1 MKLENIIRRALFEQR
16 SGKLKTVPVN
26 EPIPLEVPDIIPPVR
41 RSKLKPANQK
51 GLQIAQS
58 HGAVLDAWSAF
69 SIILNITKTGK
80 ETIKAIDS
88 STQATAAIN
97 MIVTDQGDSNYGPE
111 SRLARTGKSGIAK
124 YMYIVGPNISKI
136 KRVLKYNVWVCNYEQ
151 LYILSTKLNQT
162 EPLQYYQQVT
172 SNAARNKIGN
182 IPVFMY
188 TEAAR
193 WFQSLQ
199 ARIDL
204 VKNDTEML
212 RKSGINLK
220 PENSNMLIP
229 ELEYLNTDYD
239 PAIVPAEQ
247 SKPVEITDQN
257 YKEYGNTG
265 FRGIA
270 RKETDAMGNTII
282 IPVKGIMSVVRY
294 KDGMPGR
301 FEGDFINGAPGD
313 GSVKWD
319 DDSEETIKPGDTR
332 IYTDSTGRRTF
343 TFVPSNLST
352 KTQLSV
358 NYKDTAEIIQ
368 LLQRDIKDMLI
379 NNPEWVNSFEKTK
392 YYNSLQNFNANG
404 EWDAMMR
411 DVTLLLNA
419 QFLGDAVIDP
429 STNDFYRGIEIEIPE
444 SVRQAI
450 LKYKSEKIPL

>member
-1 MKLENIIRRALFEQR
+1 MKLENIIRRALFEQQR
-16 SGKLKTVPVN
+16 SGKIKKVPVN

-80 ETIKAIDS
+80 ETIESIDS
-88 STQATAAIN
+88 STQAAAAIN
-97 MIVTDQGDSNYGPE
+97 MIVTDKDGSNYGPG

-172 SNAARNKIGN
+172 SNAARNTIGN
-182 IPVFMY
+182 IPVFRY

-212 RKSGINLK
+212 RKSAINLK

-229 ELEYLNTDYD
+229 ELQYLNTDYD
-239 PAIVPAEQ
+239 PDESAVQ

-257 YKEYGNTG
+257 YKEYGYTG
-265 FRGIA
+265 FRGSA

-282 IPVKGIMSVVRY
+282 IPIMGSFSVTRETDNQSGTFTG
-294 KDGMPGR
+294 K
-301 FEGDFINGAPGD
+301 FANGAPDD
-313 GSVKWD
+313 GIVKWD
-319 DDSEETIKPGDTR
+319 NGESNTVKPGETE
-332 IYTDSTGRRTF
+332 IYIDAYGNRRFRFQT
-343 TFVPSNLST
+343 SNNE
-352 KTQLSV
+352 TQLSV
-358 NYKDTAEIIQ
+358 NYKDNAEIIQ

-379 NNPEWVNSFEKTK
+379 NNPEWVTSFEKTK

-404 EWDAMMR
+404 EWDAVMR
-411 DVTLLLNA
+411 DVTLLINA
-419 QFLGDAVIDP
+419 QFLGEDAIDQ
-429 STNDFYRGIEIEIPE
+429 STKDFYPGIEISIPE
-444 SVRQAI
+444 SVRQNI
-450 LKYKSEKIPL
+450 IKHKSEKIPL

>member
-16 SGKLKTVPVN
+16 SGKLKKVSVN
-26 EPIPLEVPDIIPPVR
+26 DPLPLEVPDIIPPVR

-80 ETIKAIDS
+80 KTIKAIDS

-97 MIVTDQGDSNYGPE
+97 MIVTDKDGSNYGPE
-111 SRLARTGKSGIAK
+111 SRLARTGKSEIAK

-151 LYILSTKLNQT
+151 LYILSTKLNQI

-182 IPVFMY
+182 IPVFVY

-247 SKPVEITDQN
+247 SKPVEITNQN

-265 FRGIA
+265 FRGSA

-282 IPVKGIMSVVRY
+282 IPIMGSFSVARDTDNMSGTFTG
-294 KDGMPGR
+294 K
-301 FEGDFINGAPGD
+301 FANGAPDD
-313 GSVKWD
+313 GIVKWD
-319 DDSEETIKPGDTR
+319 DGESNTVKPGETE
-332 IYTDSTGRRTF
+332 IYIDAYGNRRFRFQT
-343 TFVPSNLST
+343 SNNE
-352 KTQLSV
+352 TQLSV

-379 NNPEWVNSFEKTK
+379 NNPEWVTSFEGTE

-444 SVRQAI
+444 TVRQAI

>member
-1 MKLENIIRRALFEQR
+1 MKLENIIRRALFEQQR
-16 SGKLKTVPVN
+16 SGKMTLVPANKT
-26 EPIPLEVPDIIPPVR
+26 IPLEVPDIPEEVPDIIPPVR
-41 RSKLKPANQK
+41 RSKLKPANQR

-97 MIVTDQGDSNYGPE
+97 MIIDQSDSNYGPW
-111 SRLARTGKSGIAK
+111 SRLDQTGKFGIAK

-151 LYILSTKLNQT
+151 LYIISTKLNQT

-172 SNAARNKIGN
+172 SNAARNTIGN
-182 IPVFMY
+182 IPVFRY

-229 ELEYLNTDYD
+229 ELQYLNTDYN
-239 PAIVPAEQ
+239 PTESAVQ
-247 SKPVEITDQN
+247 SETVEI
-257 YKEYGNTG
+257 NTPD
-265 FRGIA
+265 FRGTA
-270 RKETDAMGNTII
+270 RKETDAMGNTIV
-282 IPVKGIMSVVRY
+282 IPVKGSMSVIRNPD
-294 KDGMPGR
+294 KMTGIFTGK
-301 FEGDFINGAPGD
+301 FANGAPDD
-313 GSVKWD
+313 GTVKWD
-319 DDSEETIKPGDTR
+319 DDKSNAVKPGDTR
-332 IYTDSTGRRTF
+332 IYIDTDGTRNFSFNFGA
-343 TFVPSNLST
+343 SNNE
-352 KTQLSV
+352 TQLSV

-368 LLQRDIKDMLI
+368 LLQQDIKAMLI
-379 NNPEWVNSFEKTK
+379 NNPDWVNSFEGTE
-392 YYNSLQNFNANG
+392 YYNSLQNFKASG

-419 QFLGDAVIDP
+419 QFLGDAAIDP
-429 STNDFYRGIEIEIPE
+429 STDDFYRGIEISIPE
-444 SVRQAI
+444 PVRQNI
-450 LKYKSEKIPL
+450 IKYKSEKIPL